1 MEIKNE
7 NNDAITRFTKNKF
20 KKGLLCW
27 PGKARAGSQ
36 LSKFESSFKFSATA
50 LSYSSSTQWGNHPTN
65 HVIQCII
72 NNPHP
77 EISGFFQ
84 KGFSQITEEI
94 VGKTVHAACL
104 KGWTQLSIL
113 HTNTLINMYS
123 KFGNI
128 KYAKQVFDGMLD
140 RNEASWN
147 NMISG
152 YVITGLHLDACVLF
166 REMWNRGFELNG
178 YNIPSL
184 LTAFNRSGSMLL
196 EGLQIHGLVLKN
208 GLMYDVFVGTS
219 LLHFYGGH
227 GLISDA
233 QIIFEEMPDRN
244 VVSWTS
250 LMVNYADGG
259 LFSEVVSLYQRMR
272 RSCGALDD
280 EFLVHQVLGH
290 VIKSG
295 LQTDVSIANSLIS
308 IFGSFSRVA
317 VSSYIFNSMD
327 EHDTISWNSI
337 LAAFAHTGLSE
348 ESLRY
353 FHLMRLNHWEIDENT
368 LSTVLS
374 VCNTVD
380 SLKWGR
386 GIHGLVLKLG
396 VESDICIFNTLLT
409 MYFETGRYKDAEK
422 VFHNMPQKDLI
433 SWNSMM
439 AGYVLGGK
447 CLDALKVLREL
458 LFMRR
463 TNFVTFASALSA
475 CANADFLSAG
485 IIIHGLVITS
495 GLHENMVVGNAL
507 VTMYG
512 KCGMTQEARKVFQ
525 NMSQK
530 ELVTWNALIGGYA
543 ENEEVEEAIKTFKLM
558 RENGIFPNYI
568 TLINVLGCCDPCHLL
583 NRGMPLHAHI
593 LVTGFESDEY
603 VRNSLIS
610 MYANCGDLD
619 SSNSIFCALVNRTS
633 ATWNAMVAAKAHH
646 GQCEEALKLLLEMHR
661 AEVNFDQFSLSAALS
676 SSANL
681 AILEDG
687 QHLHGLAIKLGYDNY
702 HFVAN
707 ATMDMYGKCG
717 ELNDLLKLLPKPT
730 MRSRLSWNILLSACS
745 RHGYFQK
752 AREIFHQMVA
762 QGTKPDHVT
771 FVSLLSACSHGG
783 LVDEGLEYYV
793 SMTNEFG
800 VLPAIEHCVCIVDLL
815 GRSGRLVEAEAFIK
829 EMPVPPNDFIWRTL
843 LAACKIHGHL
853 ELGKKAAQHLL
864 ETNPSDD
871 SAYVLYSNVCA
882 TSGRWQDVLGLRD
895 KMEVE
900 NVKKKPAFSWLN
912 VRNKISTFGAGDQS
926 HEEIEKINMKLM
938 ELKKEIK
945 EAGYVPDTS
954 YALHDTDEEQKE
966 DNLWRHSERLALAYG
981 LISTQEGSTLRI
993 FKNLRVCGD
1002 CHTVYKFVSS
1012 IVCREIILRDPYR
1025 FHRFSGG
1032 KCSCSDYW

>member
-1 MEIKNE
+1 ML
-7 NNDAITRFTKNKF
+7 ARHSKNK
-20 KKGLLCW
+20 
-27 PGKARAGSQ
+27 
-36 LSKFESSFKFSATA
+36 LSAFKFESSFKFSTAA
-50 LSYSSSTQWGNHPTN
+50 LSNFSFRQCRKDPESH
-65 HVIQCII
+65 IRQCII

-84 KGFSQITEEI
+84 KGFSQVTKEV
-94 VGKTVHAACL
+94 VGKAVHAVCV
-104 KGWTQLSIL
+104 KGWSHLSIF

-128 KYAKQVFDGMLD
+128 KYAKQVFDRMPE

-152 YVITGLHLDACVLF
+152 YVKIGLHVDACGLF
-166 REMWNRGFELNG
+166 LEMWDRGFELNG

-184 LTAFNRSGSMLL
+184 LTAFSRSGSMFL
-196 EGLQIHGLVLKN
+196 EGLQIHSLVLKN

-219 LLHFYGGH
+219 LLHFYGGY

-233 QIIFEEMPDRN
+233 QILFDEMPDRN

-259 LFSEVVSLYQRMR
+259 LFYEVVNLYQRMQR
-272 RSCGALDD
+272 EGASCNQNTFTTVISSCGALDD
-280 EFLVHQVLGH
+280 EYLVHQVLGH

-295 LQTDVSIANSLIS
+295 FQTDVSVANSLIS
-308 IFGSFSRVA
+308 IFGSFSRVEVA
-317 VSSYIFNSMD
+317 SYIFNNMD

-337 LAAFAHTGLSE
+337 LAAFAHNWLSE

-353 FHLMRLNHWEIDENT
+353 FHLMRLNHGKVDENT
-368 LSTVLS
+368 LSIVLS
-374 VCNTVD
+374 ACDSVD
-380 SLKWGR
+380 NLKWGR
-386 GIHGLVLKLG
+386 GIHGLLLKLG
-396 VESDICIFNTLLT
+396 LELDICISNTLLT

-422 VFHNMPQKDLI
+422 LFHSMPEKDLI

-439 AGYVLGGK
+439 AGYALGGK
-447 CLDALKVLREL
+447 CLDALRVLREL
-458 LFMRR
+458 LCMGSI

-475 CANADFLSAG
+475 CADAEFLSEG
-485 IIIHGLVITS
+485 IIVHALVITS

-512 KCGMTQEARKVFQ
+512 KCGMTQEAKRVFQ
-525 NMSQK
+525 NMSEK

-543 ENEEVEEAIKTFKLM
+543 DNEEVDEAIKTFKLM
-558 RENGIFPNYI
+558 RERGIFPNYI
-568 TLINVLGCCDPCHLL
+568 TLINVLGSCCDPC
-583 NRGMPLHAHI
+583 NRLKHGMPLHAHI
-593 LVTGFESDEY
+593 LSTGFGSDEY

-610 MYANCGDLD
+610 MYANCGDLN

-646 GQCEEALKLLLEMHR
+646 GQWEEALKVLLEMQR
-661 AEVNFDQFSLSAALS
+661 AEVDFDQFSLSAALFA
-676 SSANL
+676 SANL

-687 QHLHGLAIKLGYDNY
+687 QHLHGLAIKLGFDYY
-702 HFVAN
+702 HFVAS

-717 ELNDLLKLLPKPT
+717 EISDLLKLLPEPKR
-730 MRSRLSWNILLSACS
+730 RSRLSWNILISAFA
-745 RHGYFQK
+745 RHGCFQK
-752 AREIFHQMVA
+752 AREIFHEMVA
-762 QGTKPDHVT
+762 QGAKPDHVT

-783 LVDEGLEYYV
+783 LVDEGLGYFA
-793 SMTNEFG
+793 SMTTEFG
-800 VLPAIEHCVCIVDLL
+800 VPAAIEHCVCMVDLL
-815 GRSGRLVEAEAFIK
+815 GRSGRLAEAEAFIE
-829 EMPVPPNDFIWRTL
+829 EMPVPPNDFVWRTL

-853 ELGKKAAQHLL
+853 ELGKKAAEHLL
-864 ETNPSDD
+864 EANPSDD

-882 TSGRWQDVLGLRD
+882 TSGRWQDVLGLRV
-895 KMEVE
+895 KMESE

-926 HEEIEKINMKLM
+926 HAESVKIYIKLM

-966 DNLWRHSERLALAYG
+966 DNLWTHSERLALAYG

-1002 CHTVYKFVSS
+1002 CHSVYKFVSS
-1012 IVCREIILRDPYR
+1012 IVRREIILRDPYR
-1025 FHRFSGG
+1025 FHHFSGG
-1032 KCSCSDYW
+1032 KCSCGDYW